1 MIEGRTHDSLV
12 GSSVFALIV
21 IDGLTESD
29 LVSAEQFEENERSVP
44 GFLVPAHGVHWAQ
57 RGDIER
63 ARRLFRSAPDIDT
76 VPPPTLLTTLAT
88 RSELAAMFDDPEV
101 AADLAARLRPH
112 ADLFVTGG
120 ASTLVNFG
128 SARTYLGI
136 ALAVGGHLDDAV
148 RELRKGIAA
157 NEIARTPPYAALAGF
172 ELARILAR
180 RRRPGDLDEAA
191 ALCASV
197 GTAAEQLG
205 MTPLY
210 RRAAELAATIRG
222 DRPSGLTRREVEVA
236 AYVAQGLTN
245 RQIATL
251 MHISQRT
258 VESHVQHTLT
268 KLGFSNR
275 TQVAAW
281 AAEQR

>member
-1 MIEGRTHDSLV
+1 VLRLIEGRTHDSLV

-21 IDGLTESD
+21 IDGLTEHD
-29 LVSAEQFEENERSVP
+29 LVSAEQFEENDRSVP
-44 GFLVPAHGVHWAQ
+44 GFLMPAHGVHWAQ
-57 RGDIER
+57 RGDI
-63 ARRLFRSAPDIDT
+63 DT
-76 VPPPTLLTTLAT
+76 VPPPTLLTSLAT

-136 ALAVGGHLDDAV
+136 ALAASGHLDDAV

-157 NEIARTPPYAALAGF
+157 NEIARSPPYAALAGF

-180 RRRPGDLDEAA
+180 RRRPRDLDEAA

-197 GTAAEQLG
+197 ATAAEQLG
-205 MTPLY
+205 MTPLH
-210 RRAAELAATIRG
+210 RRAGELAATIRG
-222 DRPSGLTRREVEVA
+222 DRPSGLTRREAEVA

-245 RQIATL
+245 RQIAAL
-251 MHISQRT
+251 MHISERT